1 MMKILTTAM
10 MTSISE
16 VMETM
21 FYLPVEFVEEPG
33 TLIQSQI
40 LNGKDKLKPNMACQL
55 AFTGDFSGSLT
66 LLIPK
71 ELLYEMTESF
81 MGESREDLEDA
92 HLTGTLTETL
102 NMICG
107 NALSRVDSKKPF
119 ELDIPKMIDESSI
132 PKTQMFTIVETPQSM
147 MAINITID

>member
-10 MTSISE
+10 TTSTSE

-21 FYLPVEFVEEPG
+21 FYLPVEFGEESTIG
-33 TLIQSQI
+33 NSRI
-40 LNGKDKLKPNMACQL
+40 LSIKDKNVPNLACQL
-55 AFTGDFSGSLT
+55 AFIGDFSGCLT

-71 ELLYEMTESF
+71 DLLSEMTESF
-81 MGESREDLEDA
+81 MGESREDLEDE

-107 NALSRVDSKKPF
+107 NALSRIDSKKPF
-119 ELDIPKMIDESSI
+119 DLDIPRVIDESSI
-132 PKTQMFTIVETPQSM
+132 LNTQMFTIVNTPDSM
-147 MAINITID
+147 MAISIMIN